1 MKREKLRVALLGATG
16 SVGQK
21 LVRLLHD
28 HPWFEIETLAASDR
42 SAGKVYHEAV
52 HWLEA
57 SPLPS
62 AVAEARV
69 VTVDQVEGCDIVFSA
84 LDGSTAGRVEPALV
98 ASGTIVVSNAS
109 SLRMD
114 PAVPLVIPEVN
125 PDHLELIRGR
135 TGGCVVTNPNCATV
149 GLVLALKPLVDTFGV
164 EAVTVTTLQ
173 AVSGA
178 GYPGVPAMDIL
189 SNVIPHIE
197 GEAEKLEEEPPK
209 ILGCLQAGAI
219 EELPLKISAQVTR
232 VPVIEGHLLS
242 VSVKLRNPA
251 SAEEALRAFEDFRSP
266 LEGLGLPSAPDR
278 PVVVLRGRA
287 DPQPRL
293 HSGLGQGMSVSIGQV
308 RICPVLDLR
317 FVALV
322 HNTLRGAAG
331 AAVLNAE
338 LLVAKG
344 LVSRS
349 CG

>member
-1 MKREKLRVALLGATG
+1 MKKQKLSVGILGATG

-28 HPWFEIETLAASDR
+28 HPWFEIEALAASDR
-42 SAGKVYHEAV
+42 SAGKVYGEAT
-52 HWLEA
+52 HWMA
-57 SPLPS
+57 PAPLP
-62 AVAEARV
+62 AVVAAMQV
-69 VTVDQVEGCDIVFSA
+69 VAVDQVTGCDLVFSA
-84 LDGSTAGRVEPALV
+84 LDTATASRVEPSLAGAGAL
-98 ASGTIVVSNAS
+98 VVSNAS
-109 SLRMD
+109 ALRLD

-125 PDHLELIRGR
+125 PDHLDLIRGR
-135 TGGCVVTNPNCATV
+135 AGGALVTNPNCATV
-149 GLVLALKPLVDTFGV
+149 GLVLALKPLVDAFGV
-164 EAVTVTTLQ
+164 EEVTVTTLQ

-178 GYPGVPAMDIL
+178 GYPGVPAIDIL

-197 GEAEKLEEEPPK
+197 GEADKLEQEPLK
-209 ILGCLQAGAI
+209 ILGRLHGSAI

-242 VSVKLRNPA
+242 VSVKLGHPA
-251 SAEEALRAFEDFRSP
+251 GAEEALRAFEKFRSP

-278 PVVVLRGRA
+278 PLVVLRGQA

-293 HSGLGQGMSVSIGQV
+293 HSGLGGGMTVSIGQI
-308 RICPVLDLR
+308 RTCPVHDLR
-317 FVALV
+317 FVVLV

-344 LVSRS
+344 IGPRPCV
-349 CG
+349 